1 MIAGSGLNE
10 RYGLNELPVYKN
22 RLRHGAVCKLPTD
35 SSTVNKSRLEP
46 V

>member
-22 RLRHGAVCKLPTD
+22 RLRHGADVQIAHRFLNC
-35 SSTVNKSRLEP
+35 
-46 V
+46 